1 MHAYS
6 GDVVY
11 TDLEGSSTR
20 DELVG
25 ELGLV
30 GVADLQH
37 GQLSARRPSG
47 EATRLWTYRVVL
59 VVSLSLVGVAA
70 EPGRHVVQIR
80 EGELLGV
87 DSSRWVVS

>member
-6 GDVVY
+6 GVVVY

-20 DELVG
+20 DQLVR

-37 GQLSARRPSG
+37 GQLSAGRPGS

-59 VVSLSLVGVAA
+59 VVSLSLVGVTT
-70 EPGRHVVQIR
+70 EPGRHND
-80 EGELLGV
+80 E
-87 DSSRWVVS
+87 